1 MTYHIYESLKK
12 AARHASFHTPGHK
25 GEGLRTLFRDSS
37 LDPTELPVTDDLGSP
52 DGPIA
57 AAQRDIAELT
67 GARRAYLTTDGSTSG
82 IYAMLYAARRAGRKV
97 IVPRGS
103 HKSVWNGCRLV
114 GLEPVIVQGEEKNG
128 ILTCPDPARIAGL
141 FAADEDICGMLMVSP
156 DYYGNVAPLKKY
168 AEVAR
173 AYGRLLMVDGAHGAH
188 LAFGEDRPLY
198 AGCYA
203 DMWVDGAH
211 KSLPVLTQGAAVFL
225 NNLAFEGLL
234 CEGLSIF
241 RTTSP
246 SFPVMASVEY
256 GYKYAAANL
265 KYIGR
270 VKAAVQ
276 ALKEGLSGIKF
287 YPSDDWTKLCLDCAP
302 LRTDSRLFAEKL
314 EKRGIYAEF
323 ADGRYLVFYLSP
335 CTTPSHLNALR
346 AGISRVS
353 KSKKLRGTYAPRT
366 ACPVPARTYSFLYA
380 LSQPYEYVPLEAGIG
395 RMSACNAGVM
405 PPCIPVIVAGEI
417 ISREAVSAIR
427 SAPHTFGAEG
437 GMIRVVKKQ

>member
-37 LDPTELPVTDDLGSP
+37 LDLTELSVTDDLGSP

-276 ALKEGLSGIKF
+276 ALKDRFAPLCRKAGKEGHICRICRRQISGVLPFALHHALAPERAACGHLAGVEVEKAAR
-287 YPSDDWTKLCLDCAP
+287 DVCAP
-302 LRTDSRLFAEKL
+302 HGLPRARAHLQFFIRPFSAVRIRPPGGGHRPHERLQRRRHAPLHTRDSGGGDNL
-314 EKRGIYAEF
+314 
-323 ADGRYLVFYLSP
+323 
-335 CTTPSHLNALR
+335 
-346 AGISRVS
+346 AG
-353 KSKKLRGTYAPRT
+353 G
-366 ACPVPARTYSFLYA
+366 
-380 LSQPYEYVPLEAGIG
+380 
-395 RMSACNAGVM
+395 
-405 PPCIPVIVAGEI
+405 GE
-417 ISREAVSAIR
+417 RHKER
-427 SAPHTFGAEG
+427 APHVRRRRRHDKG
-437 GMIRVVKKQ
+437 GEK